1 MHSTTTLK
9 PILITWKKW
18 IKISEYDLSTGKA
31 KLAIEKLEIDFKN
44 KATVLC
50 SSAENFKIL
59 EKKIEIIEIDE
70 TPAYGLETKLKI
82 GINGIVECK

>member
-1 MHSTTTLK
+1 MDK
-9 PILITWKKW
+9 ILITWKKW

-31 KLAIEKLEIDFKN
+31 KLAIEKLEIDFQN

-50 SSAENFKIL
+50 SSTGNFKIL

-70 TPAYGLETKLKI
+70 TPAYGLETVIKI
-82 GINGIVECK
+82 GLSGVVERKK